1 MAVIHAYRSRT
12 PRVHA
17 TAFIADS
24 AQVIGD
30 VELEEDTSVWFGS
43 VVRGD
48 VNIIRIGRGS
58 NIQDG
63 TIMHV
68 NRRGQP
74 TILGDF
80 VTVGHAA
87 RLHGCRIADHCL
99 IGIGA
104 IVLDGAEVGEESL
117 VAAGSLVTPGTKI
130 PPRSFVVGT
139 PAKVRRA
146 VNDADLDLI
155 RRSARN
161 YIELKNE
168 YRTSEARS

>member
-1 MAVIHAYRSRT
+1 MIHTYRSLT

-17 TAFIADS
+17 TAFVADS
-24 AQVIGD
+24 AHVIGD
-30 VELEEDTSVWFGS
+30 VELQEDTSVWFCS
-43 VVRGD
+43 VLRAD
-48 VNIIRIGRGS
+48 VNIIRVGRGT

-63 TIMHV
+63 TVMHA
-68 NRRGQP
+68 NRGGPP

-99 IGIGA
+99 IGIGV

-117 VAAGSLVTPGTKI
+117 VAAGSLVAPGTTI
-130 PPRSFVVGT
+130 PPRSFVMGT

-146 VNDADLDLI
+146 VDDADLDLI

-161 YIELKNE
+161 YIELKNG
-168 YRTSEARS
+168 YGSGGEAP

>member
-1 MAVIHAYRSRT
+1 VIHSYRALT
-12 PRVHA
+12 PQVHA
-17 TAFIADS
+17 TAFVADS
-24 AQVIGD
+24 AHVIGD
-30 VELEEDTSVWFGS
+30 VELEEDASVWFCS
-43 VVRGD
+43 VLRAD
-48 VNIIRIGRGS
+48 VNVIRIGRGT

-117 VAAGSLVTPGTKI
+117 VAAGSLVAPGTRI
-130 PPRSFVVGT
+130 PPRSFVIGT
-139 PAKVRRA
+139 PATVRRP
-146 VNDADLDLI
+146 VNPTDLDLI

-161 YIELKNE
+161 YIELKND
-168 YRTSEARS
+168 YRSGGDAR

>member
-1 MAVIHAYRSRT
+1 MIHAYRSLT
-12 PRVHA
+12 PRVHPN
-17 TAFIADS
+17 AFVADS
-24 AQVIGD
+24 AHVIGD
-30 VELEEDTSVWFGS
+30 VELEEDTSVWFCS
-43 VVRGD
+43 VVRAD
-48 VNIIRIGRGS
+48 VNVIRIGRGT

-68 NRRGQP
+68 NRGGQP
-74 TILGDF
+74 TIVGDF

-117 VAAGSLVTPGTKI
+117 VAAGSLVAPGTKI
-130 PPRSFVVGT
+130 PPRSFVIGT
-139 PAKVRRA
+139 PGKVRRA
-146 VNDADLDLI
+146 VDEADLDLI

-168 YRTSEARS
+168 YRTGEPRS

>member
-1 MAVIHAYRSRT
+1 MIHTYRSLT
-12 PRVHA
+12 PRVHP
-17 TAFIADS
+17 TAFVADS
-24 AQVIGD
+24 AHVIGD
-30 VELEEDTSVWFGS
+30 VELEEDTSVWFCS
-43 VVRGD
+43 VLRAD
-48 VNIIRIGRGS
+48 VNVIRIGRGT

-63 TIMHV
+63 TVMHV
-68 NRRGQP
+68 NRGGQP

-104 IVLDGAEVGEESL
+104 IVLDGAEVGEQSL
-117 VAAGSLVTPGTKI
+117 VAAGSLVAPGTKI
-130 PPRSFVVGT
+130 PPRSFVMGA

-146 VNDADLDLI
+146 VEEADLDLI

-168 YRTSEARS
+168 YRSGGEAR

>member
-1 MAVIHAYRSRT
+1 MIHTYRSLT

-17 TAFIADS
+17 TAFVADS
-24 AQVIGD
+24 AHVIGD
-30 VELEEDTSVWFGS
+30 VEMEEDTSVWFCS
-43 VVRGD
+43 VLRAD
-48 VNIIRIGRGS
+48 VNVIRIGRGT

-117 VAAGSLVTPGTKI
+117 VAAGSLVTPGTRI
-130 PPRSFVVGT
+130 PPRSFVMGT
-139 PAKVRRA
+139 PARVRRA
-146 VNDADLDLI
+146 VDEADLDLI

-168 YRTSEARS
+168 YRSAGEAAR

>member
-1 MAVIHAYRSRT
+1 
-12 PRVHA
+12 VHA

-24 AQVIGD
+24 AEVIGD
-30 VELEEDTSVWFGS
+30 VELAEDTSVWFGS
-43 VVRGD
+43 IVRAD
-48 VNIIRIGRGS
+48 VNVIRIGRGT

-99 IGIGA
+99 IGISA
-104 IVLDGAEVGEESL
+104 VVLDGAEVGEESL
-117 VAAGSLVTPGTKI
+117 VAAGSLVAPGTKI
-130 PPRSFVVGT
+130 PPRSFVIGS
-139 PAKVRRA
+139 PAKVRRS
-146 VNDADLDLI
+146 VDEADLDLI

-168 YRTSEARS
+168 YRTSGTGS

>member
-1 MAVIHAYRSRT
+1 VIHAYRSLT

-17 TAFIADS
+17 TAFVADS
-24 AQVIGD
+24 AHIIGD
-30 VELEEDTSVWFGS
+30 VELEEDTSVWFCS
-43 VVRGD
+43 VLRGD
-48 VNIIRIGRGS
+48 VHVIRVGRGT

-68 NRRGQP
+68 NRGGQP
-74 TILGDF
+74 TILGEF

-130 PPRSFVVGT
+130 PPRSFVMGT
-139 PAKVRRA
+139 PARVRRA
-146 VNDADLDLI
+146 VDDGDLDLI

-168 YRTSEARS
+168 YRNGGGAR

>member
-1 MAVIHAYRSRT
+1 MIHTYRSLT

-17 TAFIADS
+17 TAFVADS
-24 AQVIGD
+24 AHVIGD
-30 VELEEDTSVWFGS
+30 VELQEDTSVWFCS
-43 VVRGD
+43 VLRAD
-48 VNIIRIGRGS
+48 VNVIRIGRGT

-63 TIMHV
+63 TVMHA
-68 NRRGQP
+68 NRGGQP

-117 VAAGSLVTPGTKI
+117 VAAGSLVAPGTKI
-130 PPRSFVVGT
+130 PPRSFVMGT

-146 VNDADLDLI
+146 VDEADLDLI

-168 YRTSEARS
+168 YGSGGEAR

>member
-1 MAVIHAYRSRT
+1 VIHTYRSLT

-17 TAFIADS
+17 TAFVAGS
-24 AQVIGD
+24 AHVIGD
-30 VELEEDTSVWFGS
+30 VELQEDTSVWFCS

-48 VNIIRIGRGS
+48 VNVIRIGRGT

-63 TIMHV
+63 TVMHG
-68 NRRGQP
+68 NRGGQP

-130 PPRSFVVGT
+130 PPRSFVMGT
-139 PAKVRRA
+139 PARVRRP
-146 VNDADLDLI
+146 VEEADLDLI

-161 YIELKNE
+161 YIALKDE
-168 YRTSEARS
+168 YRGGGGAG

>member
-1 MAVIHAYRSRT
+1 MIHTYRSLT

-17 TAFIADS
+17 TAFVADS
-24 AQVIGD
+24 AHVIGD
-30 VELEEDTSVWFGS
+30 VELQEDTSVWFCS
-43 VVRGD
+43 VLRAD
-48 VNIIRIGRGS
+48 VNVIRIGRGT

-63 TIMHV
+63 TVMHA
-68 NRRGQP
+68 NRGGQP

-99 IGIGA
+99 IGVGA

-117 VAAGSLVTPGTKI
+117 VAAGSLVAPGTKI
-130 PPRSFVVGT
+130 PPRSFVMGT

-146 VNDADLDLI
+146 VDEADLDLI

-168 YRTSEARS
+168 YGSGGEAR

>member
-1 MAVIHAYRSRT
+1 MIHTYRSLT

-17 TAFIADS
+17 TAFVADS
-24 AQVIGD
+24 AHVIGD
-30 VELEEDTSVWFGS
+30 VELEEDTSVWFCS
-43 VVRGD
+43 VLRAD
-48 VNIIRIGRGS
+48 VNVIRIGRGT

-63 TIMHV
+63 TVMHA
-68 NRRGQP
+68 NRGGQP

-117 VAAGSLVTPGTKI
+117 VAAGSLVAPGTKI
-130 PPRSFVVGT
+130 PPRSFVMGT

-146 VNDADLDLI
+146 VDEADLDLI

-161 YIELKNE
+161 YIELKNAYGSGGE
-168 YRTSEARS
+168 VR

>member
-1 MAVIHAYRSRT
+1 VIHPYRSLA

-17 TAFIADS
+17 TAFVADS
-24 AQVIGD
+24 AQIIGD
-30 VELEEDTSVWFGS
+30 VELAEDTSVWFCS

-48 VNIIRIGRGS
+48 VNVIRIGRGT

-68 NRRGQP
+68 NRNGQP
-74 TILGDF
+74 TIVGDF

-117 VAAGSLVTPGTKI
+117 VAAGSLVAPGTRI
-130 PPRSFVVGT
+130 PPRSFEVGT
-139 PAKVRRA
+139 PASERRA
-146 VNDADLDLI
+146 VDGEDLDLI

-168 YRTSEARS
+168 YRSAGVAR

>member
-1 MAVIHAYRSRT
+1 MIHTYRSLT

-17 TAFIADS
+17 TAFVADS
-24 AQVIGD
+24 AHIIGD
-30 VELEEDTSVWFGS
+30 VELEEDTSVWFCS
-43 VVRGD
+43 VLRGD
-48 VNIIRIGRGS
+48 VHVIRVGRGT

-68 NRRGQP
+68 NRGGQP

-117 VAAGSLVTPGTKI
+117 VAAGSLVAPGTKI
-130 PPRSFVVGT
+130 PPRSFVIGT

-146 VNDADLDLI
+146 VDEADLDLI

-161 YIELKNE
+161 YIALKNE
-168 YRTSEARS
+168 YRTTGDGR

>member
-1 MAVIHAYRSRT
+1 VIHAYRALT
-12 PRVHA
+12 PKVHA

-24 AQVIGD
+24 AHVIGD
-30 VELEEDTSVWFGS
+30 VELAEDTSVWFCS

-48 VNIIRIGRGS
+48 VNIIRIGRGT

-68 NRRGQP
+68 NRRGEP

-117 VAAGSLVTPGTKI
+117 VAAGSLVAPGTRI
-130 PPRSFVVGT
+130 PPRSFVMGT
-139 PAKVRRA
+139 PARVRRA
-146 VNDADLDLI
+146 VDDGDLDLI

-168 YRTSEARS
+168 YRNGGGER

>member
-1 MAVIHAYRSRT
+1 VIHPYRSLT

-17 TAFIADS
+17 TAFVADS
-24 AQVIGD
+24 AHVIGD
-30 VELEEDTSVWFGS
+30 VELAEDTSVWFCS
-43 VVRGD
+43 VVRAD
-48 VNIIRIGRGS
+48 VNVIRIGRGT
-58 NIQDG
+58 NIQDA
-63 TIMHV
+63 TVMHV
-68 NRRGQP
+68 NRGGQP
-74 TILGDF
+74 TIVGDF

-104 IVLDGAEVGEESL
+104 IVLDGVEVGEESL
-117 VAAGSLVTPGTKI
+117 VAAGSLVAPGSRI

-146 VNDADLDLI
+146 VDDEDLDLI

-161 YIELKNE
+161 YIDLKNE
-168 YRTSEARS
+168 YRSAGVAR

>member
-1 MAVIHAYRSRT
+1 VIHPYRTQT
-12 PRVHA
+12 PRVHG
-17 TAFIADS
+17 TAFVADS
-24 AQVIGD
+24 AHVIGD
-30 VELEEDTSVWFGS
+30 VELAEDTSVWFCS
-43 VVRGD
+43 VVRAD
-48 VNIIRIGRGS
+48 VNVIRIGRGT

-68 NRRGQP
+68 NRGGQP

-117 VAAGSLVTPGTKI
+117 VAAGSLVAPGTKI
-130 PPRSFVVGT
+130 PPRSFVLGT
-139 PAKVRRA
+139 PARVRRA
-146 VNDADLDLI
+146 VDDEDLDLI

-161 YIELKNE
+161 YIELKNT
-168 YRTSEARS
+168 YRSAGAAR

>member
-1 MAVIHAYRSRT
+1 MIHTYRSVT

-17 TAFIADS
+17 SAFVADS

-30 VELEEDTSVWFGS
+30 VELAEDVSVWFCS
-43 VVRGD
+43 VVRAD
-48 VNIIRIGRGS
+48 VNVIRIGRGS

-63 TIMHV
+63 TVMHV

-104 IVLDGAEVGEESL
+104 IVLDGAEIGEESL

-139 PAKVRRA
+139 PARVRRA
-146 VNDADLDLI
+146 VDDADLDLI

-168 YRTSEARS
+168 YRSGGDTR

>member
-1 MAVIHAYRSRT
+1 MIHTYRSLT

-17 TAFIADS
+17 TAFVADS
-24 AQVIGD
+24 AHVIGD
-30 VELEEDTSVWFGS
+30 VELQEDTSVWFCS
-43 VVRGD
+43 VLRAD
-48 VNIIRIGRGS
+48 VNVIRIGRGT

-63 TIMHV
+63 TVMHA
-68 NRRGQP
+68 NRGGQP

-99 IGIGA
+99 IGVGA

-117 VAAGSLVTPGTKI
+117 VAAGSLVAPGTKI
-130 PPRSFVVGT
+130 PPRSFVMGT

-146 VNDADLDLI
+146 VDEADLDLI

-168 YRTSEARS
+168 YGSGGDAR

>member
-1 MAVIHAYRSRT
+1 MIHTYRSLT
-12 PRVHA
+12 PRVHP
-17 TAFIADS
+17 TAFVADS
-24 AQVIGD
+24 AHVIGD
-30 VELEEDTSVWFGS
+30 VELEEDTSVWFCS
-43 VVRGD
+43 VLRAD
-48 VNIIRIGRGS
+48 VHVIRIGRGT

-63 TIMHV
+63 TVMHA
-68 NRRGQP
+68 NRGGQP

-117 VAAGSLVTPGTKI
+117 VAAGSLVAPGTKI
-130 PPRSFVVGT
+130 PPRSFVMGT

-146 VNDADLDLI
+146 VDEADLDLI

-168 YRTSEARS
+168 YRSGGDAR

>member
-1 MAVIHAYRSRT
+1 VIHGYRSLA

-17 TAFIADS
+17 TAFVADS
-24 AQVIGD
+24 AHVIGD
-30 VELEEDTSVWFGS
+30 VELAEDTSVWFCS
-43 VVRGD
+43 VVRAD
-48 VNIIRIGRGS
+48 VNVIRIGRGT

-68 NRRGQP
+68 NRGGQP

-117 VAAGSLVTPGTKI
+117 VAAGSLVAPGTRI

-146 VNDADLDLI
+146 VDDEDLDLI

-168 YRTSEARS
+168 YRSAEAAR

>member
-1 MAVIHAYRSRT
+1 VIHAYRALT

-17 TAFIADS
+17 SAFVAES

-30 VELEEDTSVWFGS
+30 VELAEDTSVWFCS

-48 VNIIRIGRGS
+48 VNIIRVGRGT

-68 NRRGQP
+68 NRGGEP

-117 VAAGSLVTPGTKI
+117 VAAGSLVTPGTRI
-130 PPRSFVVGT
+130 PPRSFVMGT
-139 PAKVRRA
+139 PARVRRA
-146 VNDADLDLI
+146 VNDGDLDLI

-161 YIELKNE
+161 YITLKNE
-168 YRTSEARS
+168 YRGEGGAR

>member
-1 MAVIHAYRSRT
+1 VIHTYRSLT
-12 PRVHA
+12 PRVHT
-17 TAFIADS
+17 TAFIAES
-24 AQVIGD
+24 AQIIGD
-30 VELEEDTSVWFGS
+30 VELAEDTSVWFGA
-43 VVRGD
+43 VVRAD
-48 VNIIRIGRGS
+48 VNIIRIGRGT

-63 TIMHV
+63 TVMHV
-68 NRRGQP
+68 NRGGHP
-74 TILGDF
+74 TLLGDF

-87 RLHGCRIADHCL
+87 RLHGCTIADHCL

-117 VAAGSLVTPGTKI
+117 VAAGSLVAPGTKI
-130 PPRSFVVGT
+130 PPRSFVIGT

-146 VNDADLDLI
+146 VDEADLDLI

-168 YRTSEARS
+168 YRTAGAGP

>member
-1 MAVIHAYRSRT
+1 MIHPYRSLA

-17 TAFIADS
+17 TAFVADS
-24 AQVIGD
+24 AQIIGD
-30 VELEEDTSVWFGS
+30 VELAEDTSVWFCS

-48 VNIIRIGRGS
+48 VNVIRIGRGT

-68 NRRGQP
+68 NRNGQP
-74 TILGDF
+74 TIVGDF

-117 VAAGSLVTPGTKI
+117 VAAGSLVAPGTRI

-139 PAKVRRA
+139 PARVRRA
-146 VNDADLDLI
+146 VDGEDLDLI

-168 YRTSEARS
+168 YRSTGAAR

>member
-1 MAVIHAYRSRT
+1 MIHTYRSLT

-17 TAFIADS
+17 TAFVADS
-24 AQVIGD
+24 AHVIGD
-30 VELEEDTSVWFGS
+30 VELEEDTSVWFCS
-43 VVRGD
+43 VLRAD
-48 VNIIRIGRGS
+48 VNVIRIGRGT

-63 TIMHV
+63 TVMHV
-68 NRRGQP
+68 NRRGHP

-117 VAAGSLVTPGTKI
+117 VAAGSLVAPGTKI
-130 PPRSFVVGT
+130 PPRSFVMGT
-139 PAKVRRA
+139 PAKVRRP
-146 VNDADLDLI
+146 VDEADLDLI

-161 YIELKNE
+161 YMELKNE
-168 YRTSEARS
+168 YRSGGEAR

>member
-1 MAVIHAYRSRT
+1 VIHAYRSLT
-12 PRVHA
+12 PRVHP
-17 TAFIADS
+17 TAFVADS
-24 AQVIGD
+24 AHVIGD
-30 VELEEDTSVWFGS
+30 VELEEDTSVWFCS
-43 VVRGD
+43 VLRAD
-48 VNIIRIGRGS
+48 VHVIRIGRGT

-68 NRRGQP
+68 NRGGQP

-117 VAAGSLVTPGTKI
+117 VAAGSLVAPGTKI
-130 PPRSFVVGT
+130 PARSFVMGT

-146 VNDADLDLI
+146 VDEVDLDLI

-161 YIELKNE
+161 YIALKNE
-168 YRTSEARS
+168 YRTAGDTR